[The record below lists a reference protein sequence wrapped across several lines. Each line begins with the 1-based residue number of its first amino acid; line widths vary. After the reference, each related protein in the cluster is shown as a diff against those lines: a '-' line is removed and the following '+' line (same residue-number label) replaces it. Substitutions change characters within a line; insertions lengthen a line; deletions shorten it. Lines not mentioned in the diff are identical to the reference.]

1 VNRAHID
8 LTNDEVKCNKIDNF
22 YRAFCLACLAADI
35 DMDHHIPQDRVTP
48 EGLHSHDFIRRLSWA
63 VPAAAASCMRP
74 YTALYYTSI

>member
-1 VNRAHID
+1 
-8 LTNDEVKCNKIDNF
+8 
-22 YRAFCLACLAADI
+22 
-35 DMDHHIPQDRVTP
+35 MDHHIPQDRVTP